1 MGNPIARQ
9 GDQVVAV
16 DTHIVMVPTPG
27 GPVPT
32 PLPHPFSGQLD
43 GALSSSVKAN
53 GKAVA
58 TVDST
63 ATNQPSHIPTPPG
76 TSFQKPPANKGTVM
90 IGSAKPECPR
100 VDCFASSRL
109 MRWRSDALDV
119 SAASR
124 IFNTPRRLDVFSMT

>member
-16 DTHIVMVPTPG
+16 DTHIVMVPSPG
-27 GPVPT
+27 GPIPT

-43 GALSSSVKAN
+43 GALSTSVKAN

-63 ATNQPSHIPTPPG
+63 ATNQPAHIPTSPG
-76 TSFQKPPANKGTVM
+76 VSFQKPPTNKGTV
-90 IGSAKPECPR
+90 ILGSATVKVQGKMVARAADTVKTCNDP
-100 VDCFASSRL
+100 
-109 MRWRSDALDV
+109 LDMPV
-119 SAASR
+119 GQIVAAG
-124 IFNTPRRLDVFSMT
+124 TVLVGG

>member
-32 PLPHPFSGQLD
+32 PLPHPFTGQLD
-43 GALSSSVKAN
+43 GALSSSVKAS

-76 TSFQKPPANKGTVM
+76 TSFQKPPANNGTVM
-90 IGSAKPECPR
+90 MGSATVKVQGKMVARATDTVKTCNDP
-100 VDCFASSRL
+100 VDAPVGQIIAVGTVL
-109 MRWRSDALDV
+109 V
-119 SAASR
+119 GG
-124 IFNTPRRLDVFSMT
+124 

>member
-32 PLPHPFSGQLD
+32 PLPHPFTGQLD

-90 IGSAKPECPR
+90 MGSATVKVQGKMVARATDTVKTCNDP
-100 VDCFASSRL
+100 VDAPVGQII
-109 MRWRSDALDV
+109 AV
-119 SAASR
+119 G
-124 IFNTPRRLDVFSMT
+124 TVVVGG